1 MNLTIQALELKIKG
15 HESEGLDFLE
25 VGEGGSVLSKAKE
38 VENQGVQTIEFKVE
52 EIEIPVPKKVES
64 PTIVVNLKIEA
75 SEDISENHF
84 TEEER
89 QKLLDQITKI
99 DQLRTAEHKELQ

>member
-38 VENQGVQTIEFKVE
+38 VE
-52 EIEIPVPKKVES
+52 S
-64 PTIVVNLKIEA
+64 
-75 SEDISENHF
+75 
-84 TEEER
+84 
-89 QKLLDQITKI
+89 
-99 DQLRTAEHKELQ
+99 

>member
-1 MNLTIQALELKIKG
+1 M
-15 HESEGLDFLE
+15 
-25 VGEGGSVLSKAKE
+25 
-38 VENQGVQTIEFKVE
+38 QTIEFKVE

-75 SEDISENHF
+75 SEDVPENHF

-89 QKLLDQITKI
+89 QKLLD
-99 DQLRTAEHKELQ
+99 